1 MTNRALCLKKIQI
14 IDFVLND
21 TALYL
26 DTHPNCKEALEY
38 YNKYLEMRK
47 SAVKEYVNLFGPLEQ
62 TDADMCGGAWKWAE
76 GPWPWEKRCC
86 E

>member
-1 MTNRALCLKKIQI
+1 
-14 IDFVLND
+14 
-21 TALYL
+21 
-26 DTHPNCKEALEY
+26 
-38 YNKYLEMRK
+38 MRK

-62 TDADMCGGAWKWAE
+62 TDANMCGGAWKWAE